1 MFIQIQETPNPLS
14 LMFVPGR
21 DVLVSTEGGVARDY
35 PNPKAAKRS
44 PLAQRLFRVEGVN
57 GVFFGTDFVTVT
69 KQEDVEWSVMKPEI
83 FATIT
88 DFFASGRD
96 VAVAEAAD
104 LAEAAAEAGV
114 GDDEEEEDEIVLMI
128 KELLDT
134 RIRPAVQ
141 DDGGDIEFVKFEED
155 TGVVFLQ
162 LQGACSGCPSSSIT
176 LKSGIENMLMHYIPE
191 VKEVVEFHPE
201 DDSRM
206 PLSF

>member
-104 LAEAAAEAGV
+104 PAEAAAEAGV
-114 GDDEEEEDEIVLMI
+114 GDEEEEEDEIVLMI